1 MSQTAILYIPPKPQ
15 SVPTS
20 ASYSPLQ
27 LISEAIYTHFSPTQL
42 PPWSLDHRLFYD
54 TSSLLP
60 NSKAPRRYM
69 QYVSLA
75 HHPGK
80 VYIGCT
86 HHDVKE
92 EPLPQDIIV
101 VPAGLQTDD
110 FFMVTAIR
118 KMESLWNLRVMMKIE
133 GGQSYELEDW
143 KVRFGELKQSGG
155 AQGSRSRGWIV
166 ELSCK
171 DNESRLT
178 GADLEADVK
187 ELWEDIGKGIDGMK
201 LFVTRQGTSSETD
214 KFAAVKLWMEVLRM
228 R

>member
-1 MSQTAILYIPPKPQ
+1 MRLSSILYIPPKQ
-15 SVPTS
+15 ASVSMP

-27 LISEAIYTHFSPTQL
+27 LMSEAIYTHLSPIQL

-60 NSKAPRRYM
+60 TSKAPRRYM
-69 QYVSLA
+69 QYVALA

-86 HHDVKE
+86 RHDAKD

-101 VPAGLQTDD
+101 VPAGFQTDD
-110 FFMVTAIR
+110 FFMVTAMR
-118 KMESLWNLRVMMKIE
+118 KMEPLWNLRAMMKIE
-133 GGQSYELEDW
+133 GGLSYELDDW
-143 KVRFGELKQSGG
+143 KIRLGELKQSGG
-155 AQGSRSRGWIV
+155 AQGPRSRGWIV

-171 DNESRLT
+171 DNGGRLE
-178 GADLEADVK
+178 GAGLEADVQD
-187 ELWEDIGKGIDGMK
+187 LWRDIGNGIDGMK
-201 LFVTRQGTSSETD
+201 LFVSRQGIGAETD
-214 KFAAVKLWMEVLRM
+214 NFAAVKLWMEVLRM